1 MGKFSKRI
9 SWRGAAVGSG
19 LALSLGVPA
28 LALTVSVGADGIDA
42 LRLHDAPY
50 NLTGEKIAIGQ
61 VEIGRPGQFGIDK
74 LAFEDMPFGVAQALQ
89 LGGPAVPDEF
99 VDGHA
104 TNVASVMI
112 SQDKALTGVAPDA
125 VLFAAAVGPLPE
137 TSGQPIECL
146 TTQAVALRNSGDVR
160 AINFSFGE
168 PLIRDPRPDPM
179 LDGNALLTQCIDW
192 SNRVHDTLYVIAGN
206 QGGGGIP
213 IPTDNFNGINVAYST
228 EIDGRF
234 TRVDYANLS
243 SEPDFPPFRG
253 GRPESNTGPRR
264 SINLV
269 APGSNIEMF
278 NPDGRRIISSG
289 TSFAAPHVVATVA
302 LLQQYGDRQIRE
314 MGWSLASREPMVTKV
329 VLLNSAD
336 KLQDNGD
343 GLLLGMSR
351 TLLDE
356 TNRTWVDGDAYADPA
371 IPLHSELGT
380 GHLNAFRA
388 YQQLSAGEYSAGEA
402 NSGLIPGVG
411 WAYDAI
417 ESELPP
423 QNLPETSA
431 DVLVKDYQFEQPLI
445 AGSYLSA
452 TLAWERQV
460 VLNDQNGNGLYD
472 EGESFSDRGLNNLDL
487 YLMPA
492 DSNNLADSIWSSVS
506 EADSVE
512 HIFRQ
517 IPQTGEYKLRVVYR
531 QRVNDDIA
539 QRFALAWWGVAQ

>member
-1 MGKFSKRI
+1 MGSFLKRLGGR
-9 SWRGAAVGSG
+9 WVALGSG
-19 LALSLGVPA
+19 LSLVVGVPVWALS
-28 LALTVSVGADGIDA
+28 TSVGTAGIDA
-42 LRLHDAPY
+42 LRLHGAPY
-50 NLTGEKIAIGQ
+50 NLTGRKIAIGQ

-74 LAFEDMPFGVAQALQ
+74 IAFETMPFGVAQVLQ
-89 LGGPAVPDEF
+89 LNGPAVPDEF

-112 SQDKALTGVAPDA
+112 SQDKFLTGVAPDA
-125 VLFAAAVGPLPE
+125 VLYSAAVGPLPE
-137 TSGQPIECL
+137 FSGQPVECL
-146 TTQAVALRNSGDVR
+146 TAQSVALRNSADVR

-168 PLIRDPRPDPM
+168 PLLRDPRPNAD

-192 SNRVHDTLYVIAGN
+192 SGRVHDTLYVIAGN

-213 IPTDNFNGINVAYST
+213 IPTDNFNGVNVAYST
-228 EIDGRF
+228 QTADSRF
-234 TRVDYANLS
+234 ARVDYANLG

-253 GRPESNTGPRR
+253 GRPESNVGARR

-269 APGSNIEMF
+269 APGSLIEMF
-278 NPDGRRIISSG
+278 NPDGRRIESSG

-302 LLQQYGDRQIRE
+302 LLQEFGDRQIRTA
-314 MGWSLASREPMVTKV
+314 GWRLDARQPQVTKA

-336 KLQDNGD
+336 KLEDTGD
-343 GLLLGMSR
+343 GRRLGMSR

-356 TNRTWVDGDAYADPA
+356 GNQTWLEGDAYSDPE

-388 YQQLSAGEYSAGEA
+388 YQQFSGGQWDAGEVPT
-402 NSGLIPGVG
+402 IG

-423 QNLPETSA
+423 QDLPQTEA
-431 DVLVKDYQFEQPLI
+431 DTLVMDYAFEQPLMG
-445 AGSYLSA
+445 GSYLSA

-460 VLNDQNGNGLYD
+460 VLEDQNGNGIYD

-492 DSNNLADSIWSSVS
+492 DSDDIADSVWSSIS
-506 EADSVE
+506 EEDSVE
-512 HIFRQ
+512 HIFYP
-517 IPQTGEYKLRVVYR
+517 IPRTGAYKLRVVYR
-531 QRVNDDIA
+531 QQVNDDLA
-539 QRFALAWWGVAQ
+539 QSFALAWWAVDE

>member
-1 MGKFSKRI
+1 MGSFLKRLGGR
-9 SWRGAAVGSG
+9 WVALGSG
-19 LALSLGVPA
+19 LSLVVGVPVWALS
-28 LALTVSVGADGIDA
+28 TSVGTAGIDA
-42 LRLHDAPY
+42 LRLHGAPY
-50 NLTGEKIAIGQ
+50 NLTGRKIAIGQ

-74 LAFEDMPFGVAQALQ
+74 IAFETMPFGVAQVLQ
-89 LGGPAVPDEF
+89 LNGPAVPDEF

-112 SQDKALTGVAPDA
+112 SQDKFLTGVAPHPDA
-125 VLFAAAVGPLPE
+125 VLYSAAVGPLPE
-137 TSGQPIECL
+137 FSGQPVECL
-146 TTQAVALRNSGDVR
+146 TAQSVALRNSADVR

-168 PLIRDPRPDPM
+168 PLLRDPRPNAD

-192 SNRVHDTLYVIAGN
+192 SGRVHDTLYVIAGN

-213 IPTDNFNGINVAYST
+213 IPTDNFNGVNVAYST
-228 EIDGRF
+228 QTADSRF
-234 TRVDYANLS
+234 ARVDYANLG

-253 GRPESNTGPRR
+253 GRPESNVGARR

-269 APGSNIEMF
+269 APGSLIEMF
-278 NPDGRRIISSG
+278 NPDGRRIESSG

-302 LLQQYGDRQIRE
+302 LLQEFGDRQIRTA
-314 MGWSLASREPMVTKV
+314 GWRLDARQPQVTKA

-336 KLQDNGD
+336 KLEDTGD
-343 GLLLGMSR
+343 GRRLGMSR

-356 TNRTWVDGDAYADPA
+356 GNQTWLEGDAYSDPE

-388 YQQLSAGEYSAGEA
+388 YQQFSGGQWDAGEVPT
-402 NSGLIPGVG
+402 IG

-423 QNLPETSA
+423 QDLPQTEA
-431 DVLVKDYQFEQPLI
+431 DTLVMDYAFEQPLMG
-445 AGSYLSA
+445 GSYLSA

-460 VLNDQNGNGLYD
+460 VLEDQNGNGIYD

-492 DSNNLADSIWSSVS
+492 DSDDIADSVWSSIS
-506 EADSVE
+506 EEDSVE
-512 HIFRQ
+512 HIFYP
-517 IPQTGEYKLRVVYR
+517 IPRTGEYKLRVVYR
-531 QRVNDDIA
+531 QQVNDDLA
-539 QRFALAWWGVAQ
+539 QSFALAWWAVGE

>member
-1 MGKFSKRI
+1 MGSFLKRLGGR
-9 SWRGAAVGSG
+9 WVALGSG
-19 LALSLGVPA
+19 LSLVVGVPVWALS
-28 LALTVSVGADGIDA
+28 TSVGTAGIDA
-42 LRLHDAPY
+42 LRLHGAPY
-50 NLTGEKIAIGQ
+50 NLTGRKITIGQ

-74 LAFEDMPFGVAQALQ
+74 IAFETMPFGVAQVLQ
-89 LGGPAVPDEF
+89 LNGPAVPDEF

-112 SQDKALTGVAPDA
+112 SQDKFLTGVAPDA
-125 VLFAAAVGPLPE
+125 VLYSAAVGPLPE
-137 TSGQPIECL
+137 FSGQPVECL
-146 TTQAVALRNSGDVR
+146 TAQSVALRNSADVR

-168 PLIRDPRPDPM
+168 PLLRDPRPNAD

-192 SNRVHDTLYVIAGN
+192 SGRVHDTLYVIAGN

-213 IPTDNFNGINVAYST
+213 IPTDNFNGVNVAYST
-228 EIDGRF
+228 QTADGRF
-234 TRVDYANLS
+234 ARVDYANLG

-253 GRPESNTGPRR
+253 GRPESNVGARR

-269 APGSNIEMF
+269 APGSLIEMF
-278 NPDGRRIISSG
+278 DPDGRRIESSG

-302 LLQQYGDRQIRE
+302 LLQEFSDRQIRTA
-314 MGWSLASREPMVTKV
+314 GWRLDARQPQVTKAI
-329 VLLNSAD
+329 LLNSAD
-336 KLQDNGD
+336 KLEDTGD
-343 GLLLGMSR
+343 GRRLGMSR

-356 TNRTWVDGDAYADPA
+356 GNQTWLEGDAYRDPA

-388 YQQLSAGEYSAGEA
+388 YQQFSGGQWDAGEVPT
-402 NSGLIPGVG
+402 IG

-423 QNLPETSA
+423 QDLPQTEA
-431 DVLVKDYQFEQPLI
+431 DTLVMDYAFEQPLMG
-445 AGSYLSA
+445 GSYLSA

-460 VLNDQNGNGLYD
+460 VLEDQNGNGIYD

-492 DSNNLADSIWSSVS
+492 DSDDIADSVWSSIS
-506 EADSVE
+506 EEDSVE
-512 HIFRQ
+512 HIFYP
-517 IPQTGEYKLRVVYR
+517 IPRTGEYKLRVVYR
-531 QRVNDDIA
+531 QQVNDDLA
-539 QRFALAWWGVAQ
+539 QSFALAWWAVGE